1 MGNTSGRSLAPLTNS
16 SGNPADY
23 SVRATIEAQNA
34 GEDKRRA
41 AFGSAKP
48 QSESK
53 HAKLASPKTV
63 SSPIFEFNSPKP
75 VINTPGNRRR
85 RNAKPGT
92 GGTLVLSPSTCGDC
106 PLYHLCMFAELSAT
120 LKAVDDIEAALEAA
134 VRACGP
140 K

>member
-85 RNAKPGT
+85 RNAKAGT
-92 GGTLVLSPSTCGDC
+92 GGTLVPGPWTRGDVDLPRAPSAFF
-106 PLYHLCMFAELSAT
+106 LRR
-120 LKAVDDIEAALEAA
+120 A
-134 VRACGP
+134 VRYTKGR
-140 K
+140 